1 MGYLLLFSYEV
12 MSDSYNTTD
21 YSLPGSSVH
30 GISQAG
36 ILEWVGISFSRGLSG
51 PRNRTHISF
60 IGGGFF
66 TTELPGESHNG
77 ILFSHKKEWINA
89 ICNNIDEPR
98 DCHTEWNKSDR
109 ERQIL
114 YDVTYMWNLKQW
126 YKWSYLQNRNRATN
140 VKSKLIVIGGERGGI
155 NWELETDI
163 YTLLHIK

>member
-12 MSDSYNTTD
+12 MSDSCNTTD

-36 ILEWVGISFSRGLSG
+36 IVEWVGISFSRGLSR

-60 IGGGFF
+60 FGGGFF
-66 TTELPGESHNG
+66 TTELPGEPHNG

-114 YDVTYMWNLKQW
+114 YDITYMWNLKQW
-126 YKWSYLQNRNRATN
+126 YKWSYLQNRNTVTN
-140 VKSKLIVIGGERGGI
+140 VRSKLIVMGGKGEG
-155 NWELETDI
+155 
-163 YTLLHIK
+163 